1 MKVRYLLFYYLVF
14 KKDTKDTTRRNRTSS
29 KTNERILQRKGERKM
44 KNTKSLD
51 QLKSQYY
58 GDVGTPERDR
68 IERELEA
75 LRIGFKLRSAREQ
88 QNLTQE
94 EVAKRINKK
103 RTFISKVE
111 TDGENITL
119 KTLFDVVER
128 GLGGRLKIS
137 VEF

>member
-1 MKVRYLLFYYLVF
+1 
-14 KKDTKDTTRRNRTSS
+14 
-29 KTNERILQRKGERKM
+29 M
-44 KNTKSLD
+44 KNTKTLE
-51 QLKSQYY
+51 QLKTQYY
-58 GDVGTPERDR
+58 GEIGSSDRDR

-75 LRIGFKLRSAREQ
+75 LRIGFKIRSAREQ
-88 QNLTQE
+88 KSLTQE